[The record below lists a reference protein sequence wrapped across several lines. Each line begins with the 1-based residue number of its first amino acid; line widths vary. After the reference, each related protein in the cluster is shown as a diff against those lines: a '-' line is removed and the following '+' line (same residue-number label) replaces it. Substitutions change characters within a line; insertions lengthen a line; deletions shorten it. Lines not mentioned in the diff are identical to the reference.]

1 MNLQSMT
8 LEDIPIGK
16 PLPWQ
21 LYDRNGNTLF
31 TRGKT
36 VASRQQLENLA
47 AGGLLRE
54 IDPLSAAVKSAEGE
68 PFPPRGIK
76 PQVGER
82 VQLRQIGQNIPT
94 CYDSRLIGYI
104 KDQSILVTA
113 PAGNSHPVSMTEG
126 EEIEVRMLT
135 GCNIYVFQSTIQRIC
150 MIPSRYLH
158 LEYPSRVSV
167 QRLRQSPRARVNL
180 AATVSDAQGAQ
191 EIAHIVNLS
200 PGGAKINILH
210 AMGKKGDPLR
220 LSFQAVVDEMK
231 TMLSLDVEIQHMRQA
246 KPENGWG
253 EELLEYGIAFRNT
266 PPGDDLLLRCLV
278 YQRIAEGHLA

>member
-36 VASRQQLENLA
+36 VASRQQLESLA

-54 IDPLSAAVKSAEGE
+54 IDPLSAAVKNAEGE

-76 PQVGER
+76 PQMGER

-104 KDQSILVTA
+104 KDQSILVTT
-113 PAGNSHPVSMTEG
+113 PAGNGHPVSMAEG

-135 GCNIYVFQSTIQRIC
+135 GCNIYIFQSMIQRIC
-150 MIPSRYLH
+150 VIPSRYLH
-158 LEYPSRVSV
+158 LEYPPRVSV
-167 QRLRQSPRARVNL
+167 QRLRQSPRAMVNL

-210 AMGKKGDPLR
+210 PMGKKGDPLR
-220 LSFQAVVDEMK
+220 LSFQAIVDGLK

-253 EELLEYGIAFRNT
+253 GELLEYGIAFRNI

-278 YQRIAEGHLA
+278 YQRIAEGYLI